1 MALLMHCLYC
11 VFVAWFFLQLYA
23 FYGLETY
30 FGCVILENSTVYEI
44 SNTSK
49 YFEIQYSIRMIKER
63 AIRRKISIIELL
75 KYNLKL
81 FPMNI
86 YKCYA

>member
-63 AIRRKISIIELL
+63 AWIVLL
-75 KYNLKL
+75 
-81 FPMNI
+81 FDSEENI
-86 YKCYA
+86 HHRTFEI